1 MSVPAATR
9 PFSAIFMQLHT
20 HAAAAADAAVAAI
33 QTEVNQHAV
42 PIRWVFENRRCQP
55 STGTYFVLS
64 ASPVV
69 KVRGS

>member
-1 MSVPAATR
+1 MSVPAAAR

-20 HAAAAADAAVAAI
+20 HAAADAAVAAI

-64 ASPVV
+64 ASPIV